1 MKKNKFREKYK
12 KVKQIENQQ
21 EKKEIKQEKMKEEKV
36 KEEKSLKDI
45 FFGNKDE

>member
-12 KVKQIENQQ
+12 KAKHIDNQP
-21 EKKEIKQEKMKEEKV
+21 EKKEIKPEKMKEEKV